1 MKQGRITIVDSSD
14 DNNDSGGGGGGHTV
28 RQSLVMNKICSQGYP
43 KLKVD
48 FSGWASIRENDEAA
62 TKIIGAIE
70 MRNKYMGFLDH
81 QYKPIL
87 FTNDDTSNDTCR
99 VRQRSN
105 TVGNRTPSHH
115 DGHAHRKKL
124 EPPLYD
130 EKSDSSDG
138 KSHKTQH
145 NSKWEEI
152 TVEVEDGSEEDDD
165 SGEEEE
171 EVIVE
176 EEEGGEGKEE
186 QHVCHHRKFF
196 EEGGF
201 ESERVKR
208 DIDVFISTIPSGEE
222 FLRDYDSIVNICS
235 HGPVPGFAAKRLKVL
250 DYKYSFHRL
259 LNTKRESYS
268 MKLLPKD
275 RVSVVKVDTR
285 KIIND

>member
-1 MKQGRITIVDSSD
+1 MKTGRVTVLD
-14 DNNDSGGGGGGHTV
+14 DDDGGHIAK
-28 RQSLVMNKICSQGYP
+28 QSFVMNKICSQGYP

-48 FSGWASIRENDEAA
+48 FSGWASIQENDEAA
-62 TKIIGAIE
+62 KEIIAAIG

-87 FTNDDTSNDTCR
+87 FTNDDSYNAHNY
-99 VRQRSN
+99 VRHRSN
-105 TVGNRTPSHH
+105 TVGNQAR
-115 DGHAHRKKL
+115 GCYEARVRRKKP

-130 EKSDSSDG
+130 EKAEEKWEALQEKSRGG
-138 KSHKTQH
+138 KHT
-145 NSKWEEI
+145 SKWEEI
-152 TVEVEDGSEEDDD
+152 QVEIEEGSDDDEEDEA
-165 SGEEEE
+165 EEEQE
-171 EVIVE
+171 Y
-176 EEEGGEGKEE
+176 
-186 QHVCHHRKFF
+186 HRRRFV

-259 LNTKRESYS
+259 LNAKRESYS

-275 RVSVVKVDTR
+275 RVSVVTVDTR
-285 KIIND
+285 K

>member
-1 MKQGRITIVDSSD
+1 MKTGRVTVLD
-14 DNNDSGGGGGGHTV
+14 DGDDGHIAK
-28 RQSLVMNKICSQGYP
+28 QSFVMNKICSQGYP

-48 FSGWASIRENDEAA
+48 FSGWASIQENDEAA
-62 TKIIGAIE
+62 KEIIAAIG

-87 FTNDDTSNDTCR
+87 FTNDDDPYNAHNY
-99 VRQRSN
+99 VRHRSN
-105 TVGNRTPSHH
+105 TVGNQVPGCHEARPR
-115 DGHAHRKKL
+115 RKKP

-130 EKSDSSDG
+130 EKTEEKWEALQERGRDA
-138 KSHKTQH
+138 KHA
-145 NSKWEEI
+145 SKWEEVQ
-152 TVEVEDGSEEDDD
+152 VEVKDGSDESEDDSCSAD
-165 SGEEEE
+165 EIEEEE
-171 EVIVE
+171 EE
-176 EEEGGEGKEE
+176 EEHEY
-186 QHVCHHRKFF
+186 HRRRFL

-259 LNTKRESYS
+259 LNAKRESYS

-275 RVSVVKVDTR
+275 RVSVVTVDTR
-285 KIIND
+285 KYKLILFNSI